1 MIINLNFRLIK
12 QLDMLTQKDKVLIFA
27 QTKKGC
33 EHMSRNLNKE
43 GFKCMAI
50 HGDKAQKDRDYVMN
64 KFKNGECRILI
75 ATDVASRGLDVKDVS
90 HVFNYDFPKVMEDYV
105 HRIGRTGR
113 AGAYG
118 CAVSFVTFE
127 DDKKI
132 SREFVQM
139 LHDAK

>member
-1 MIINLNFRLIK
+1 MIFS
-12 QLDMLTQKDKVLIFA
+12 

-33 EHMSRNLNKE
+33 ENISRILDRE

-50 HGDKAQKDRDYVMN
+50 HGDKVQKDRDYVME
-64 KFKNGECRILI
+64 KFKSGECKILI

-90 HVFNYDFPKVMEDYV
+90 HVFNYDFPKAMEDYV

-118 CAVSFVTFE
+118 CAVSFVTHE

-132 SREFVQM
+132 GREFVQM
-139 LHDAK
+139 LSDAHQEIP

>member
-1 MIINLNFRLIK
+1 
-12 QLDMLTQKDKVLIFA
+12 
-27 QTKKGC
+27 
-33 EHMSRNLNKE
+33 
-43 GFKCMAI
+43 MAI
-50 HGDKAQKDRDYVMN
+50 HGDKVQKDRDYVME
-64 KFKNGECRILI
+64 KFKSGECKILI

-118 CAVSFVTFE
+118 CAVSFVTHE

-132 SREFVQM
+132 GREFVQM
-139 LHDAK
+139 LSDAHQEIP